1 MRVKDLVNTYS
12 DWSGQSVVSV
22 YIKTGDNIPVF
33 IGHLLVT
40 EIARMFRYKKAITF
54 TQYCIIIKK

>member
-12 DWSGQSVVSV
+12 DWSGQSVVGV
-22 YIKTGDNIPVF
+22 YIETGDNMPVF

-40 EIARMFRYKKAITF
+40 EIDTCLDIRRSLQIGRAHV
-54 TQYCIIIKK
+54 